1 MSRMDNCG
9 NSSDGGPGMLLAAI
23 GGDLD
28 IGVSGRTIPNI
39 AGGHGHHSQVGFGY
53 EGPGGMLGY
62 LAGAVCRFL

>member
-1 MSRMDNCG
+1 MVIIGWWTGDAC
-9 NSSDGGPGMLLAAI
+9 PGLAAI

-62 LAGAVCRFL
+62 LAGAVCRR

>member
-1 MSRMDNCG
+1 MVIIGWWTGDPC
-9 NSSDGGPGMLLAAI
+9 PGLAAI
-23 GGDLD
+23 GKDLD
-28 IGVSGRTIPNI
+28 IGVSGRTILNI